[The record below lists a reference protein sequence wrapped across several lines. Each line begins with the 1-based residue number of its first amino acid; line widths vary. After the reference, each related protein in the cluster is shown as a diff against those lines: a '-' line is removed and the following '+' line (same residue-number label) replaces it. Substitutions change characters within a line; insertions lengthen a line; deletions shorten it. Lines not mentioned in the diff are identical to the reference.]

1 MPVLC
6 LVDALCTRPENIYT
20 VLVEPERQIVRN
32 LSSYRHDDSVRLLK
46 LVDVHDA
53 LECELVE
60 IEPVAHVIVS
70 GNRFGVVVDH
80 NSPVAFLPDGVE
92 RIDGAPVELHGT
104 SDAVG
109 SGAEDYDGLAVMF
122 VSDVVVCAVVC
133 EVKIIGLGRE
143 FCGKGINLL
152 YARHDAMGLP
162 ECTHNGLG
170 ILIVNLVLVDGPGNL
185 EIRESLLLCPEEE
198 VRRHCPA
205 VVVSVH
211 LIECLHDACQFLEK
225 PPVNPG
231 QLMDLVNS
239 ITRTHGL

>member
-1 MPVLC
+1 MYSGELNVFRNGVGNHLSPVGHGVEFDFFASLHEFTDDHRMLLGDFSGKRQEAPEFLLVVADIHRSSGEHIRRPHKHRISHLVDEGMHIVDCGQFLPFRLVYSEGIHYGRELMPVLC

-32 LSSYRHDDSVRLLK
+32 LSSYRHDDSVRLLE

-92 RIDGAPVELHGT
+92 RIDGAPVKLHGT

-109 SGAEDYDGLAVMF
+109 
-122 VSDVVVCAVVC
+122 
-133 EVKIIGLGRE
+133 
-143 FCGKGINLL
+143 
-152 YARHDAMGLP
+152 
-162 ECTHNGLG
+162 T
-170 ILIVNLVLVDGPGNL
+170 
-185 EIRESLLLCPEEE
+185 
-198 VRRHCPA
+198 
-205 VVVSVH
+205 
-211 LIECLHDACQFLEK
+211 
-225 PPVNPG
+225 
-231 QLMDLVNS
+231 
-239 ITRTHGL
+239 